1 MNVKTMEG
9 LAGASTSIRMIS
21 TPMSV
26 AEEAERKGD
35 TDKMQRALGYA
46 AGMSEQAEAYSE
58 KASQGIEADAK
69 EAKEQEKLLQE
80 ELIQARKEDREEQE
94 KRIEAG
100 SAQEASFDS
109 AELSEE
115 GKRQAE
121 MIAAAASVSMDSAQN
136 MAYDKGGE
144 ALEAAGQT
152 GENINVSV

>member
-9 LAGASTSIRMIS
+9 LAGASASIRMIS

-46 AGMSEQAEAYSE
+46 AGISEQAEAYSE

-69 EAKEQEKLLQE
+69 AAKEQEKLLQE
-80 ELIQARKEDREEQE
+80 ELIQARKEERE

-121 MIAAAASVSMDSAQN
+121 MIAAAASVSMDSVQN